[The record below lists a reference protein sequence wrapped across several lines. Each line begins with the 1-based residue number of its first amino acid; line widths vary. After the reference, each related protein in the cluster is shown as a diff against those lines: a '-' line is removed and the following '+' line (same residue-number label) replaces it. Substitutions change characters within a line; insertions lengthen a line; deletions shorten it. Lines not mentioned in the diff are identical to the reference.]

1 MPDNSPPPKVRVITQ
16 GWKLLEVQTN
26 PDGQGMQVEALP
38 PDIEA
43 EPG

>member
-1 MPDNSPPPKVRVITQ
+1 MPDNSGPPKVRVITQ
-16 GWKLLEVQTN
+16 GWKVLEMQVN
-26 PDGQGMQVEALP
+26 PDGHGSQVEALP